1 VSAATQFYITSV
13 AIVACINIIAA
24 WGFDLQFGTTG
35 INNFAFIVFSAAG
48 AYTAAILS
56 LGPSRS
62 MGGFQSYVGGS
73 RLPFPLPIIG
83 GALVAGL
90 LALAVGAIVLRRLR
104 GSYEAIV
111 LLILSLIATGVA
123 EAQIGLVNG
132 PAGLALIPKPFASTL
147 GLSGLSLAYQWVY
160 LAWCVLLVGAVYL
173 FVRRLVRSPFG
184 RNLRAVRENEAA
196 AAAMGRNVFML
207 RMQSFVVGG
216 VIAGLS
222 GALLVEFV
230 NAWSPGSWLY
240 PETFLYL
247 TAIIVGGTGNL
258 AGCFIGAAVVP
269 IGFVEGTRFLPQIG
283 YPGLIDS
290 LDWIV
295 IGLLMLGFL
304 WFRPRGLLPERRW
317 VVESL
322 ETEHRG
328 PLARLSRRRLGEW
341 GQTVEIKEIR

>member
-1 VSAATQFYITSV
+1 MILFGVNVI
-13 AIVACINIIAA
+13 AI
-24 WGFDLQFGTTG
+24 WGLDLQFGVAG
-35 INNFAFIVFSAAG
+35 IYNFAFIVFQAAG
-48 AYTAAILS
+48 AYTAGLLALHPAAYYGSFETYI
-56 LGPSRS
+56 
-62 MGGFQSYVGGS
+62 GGAN
-73 RLPFPLPIIG
+73 LPFPLPLF
-83 GALVAGL
+83 GAAVVGGL
-90 LALAVGAIVLRRLR
+90 LAVPVGLVAIRRLR
-104 GSYEAIV
+104 GDYQAMAMLV
-111 LLILSLIATGVA
+111 LSLIATGVA
-123 EAQIGLVNG
+123 NAQLGLVNG
-132 PAGLALIPKPFASTL
+132 PTGIEEVPKPLQNVLNVSPAT
-147 GLSGLSLAYQWVY
+147 YQW
-160 LAWCVLLVGAVYL
+160 L
-173 FVRRLVRSPFG
+173 FVAFTGVCCVIAWLVVRALTRSPFG
-184 RNLRAVRENEAA
+184 RLLRAVRESESAVAA
-196 AAAMGRNVFML
+196 LGRNPNTA
-207 RMQSFVVGG
+207 RMVALVVGG
-216 VIAGLS
+216 ALAGLS
-222 GALLVEFV
+222 GGILVEYI
-230 NAWSPGSWLY
+230 NAWGPASWLY

>member
-13 AIVACINIIAA
+13 AIVACIDIIAA

-35 INNFAFIVFSAAG
+35 INNFAFIIFVAAG

-56 LGPSRS
+56 LGPSSS

-147 GLSGLSLAYQWVY
+147 GLPCVVCLAGRSGL
-160 LAWCVLLVGAVYL
+160 
-173 FVRRLVRSPFG
+173 P
-184 RNLRAVRENEAA
+184 LRAA
-196 AAAMGRNVFML
+196 
-207 RMQSFVVGG
+207 
-216 VIAGLS
+216 
-222 GALLVEFV
+222 
-230 NAWSPGSWLY
+230 PGSLTLR
-240 PETFLYL
+240 PEP
-247 TAIIVGGTGNL
+247 AGGARERG
-258 AGCFIGAAVVP
+258 GGGGHGA
-269 IGFVEGTRFLPQIG
+269 
-283 YPGLIDS
+283 
-290 LDWIV
+290 
-295 IGLLMLGFL
+295 
-304 WFRPRGLLPERRW
+304 
-317 VVESL
+317 
-322 ETEHRG
+322 
-328 PLARLSRRRLGEW
+328 
-341 GQTVEIKEIR
+341 